1 MMTKSLYN
9 TKFFEKKR
17 EQALNEDIK
26 NKTSEYIYKYAPD
39 SSHEPAELNSFYN
52 CINILYNT
60 YKGYSYG

>member
-26 NKTSEYIYKYAPD
+26 NKTSEYI
-39 SSHEPAELNSFYN
+39 
-52 CINILYNT
+52 
-60 YKGYSYG
+60 